1 MRVLNKYLLAQKIA
15 EQKQTKSGL
24 LLTGEDSS
32 DMRYHKATVFD
43 VGIQVSGI
51 QYGDTI
57 LYDKVNTH
65 DVLINETRY
74 VILQEKD
81 VVVVL

>member
-1 MRVLNKYLLAQKIA
+1 MKVLNKYILIEKVFEKVKA
-15 EQKQTKSGL
+15 KSGL
-24 LLTGEDSS
+24 ILTGEDVSE
-32 DMRYHKATVFD
+32 MRYHKGKVFD

-51 QYGDTI
+51 QYGDTV
-57 LYDKVNTH
+57 LYDKVNSH

-74 VILQEKD
+74 TILQEKD

>member
-1 MRVLNKYLLAQKIA
+1 MKVLNKYILAQKVA

-32 DMRYHKATVFD
+32 EMRYHKATVFD
-43 VGIQVSGI
+43 VGIQVAGI
-51 QYGDTI
+51 QYGDVI
-57 LYDKVNTH
+57 LYDKVNSH

>member
-1 MRVLNKYLLAQKIA
+1 MKVLNKYILAQKID

-32 DMRYHKATVFD
+32 DMRYHKASVFD
-43 VGIQVSGI
+43 VGMQVAGI
-51 QYGDTI
+51 QYGDVI
-57 LYDKVNTH
+57 LYDKVNSH

>member
-1 MRVLNKYLLAQKIA
+1 MKVLNKYLLAQKIA

-32 DMRYHKATVFD
+32 YMRYHKATVFD

>member
-1 MRVLNKYLLAQKIA
+1 MKVLNKYILAQKVA

-32 DMRYHKATVFD
+32 EMRYHKATVFD
-43 VGIQVSGI
+43 VGIQVTGI

-57 LYDKVNTH
+57 LYDKVNSH

>member
-1 MRVLNKYLLAQKIA
+1 MRVLNKYILAQKVA

-32 DMRYHKATVFD
+32 EMRYHKATVFD
-43 VGIQVSGI
+43 VGIQVAGI

-57 LYDKVNTH
+57 LYDKVNSH

>member
-1 MRVLNKYLLAQKIA
+1 MKVLNKYILAQKVA

-32 DMRYHKATVFD
+32 EMRYHKATVFD
-43 VGIQVSGI
+43 VGIQVAGI
-51 QYGDTI
+51 QYGDII
-57 LYDKVNTH
+57 LYDKVNSH